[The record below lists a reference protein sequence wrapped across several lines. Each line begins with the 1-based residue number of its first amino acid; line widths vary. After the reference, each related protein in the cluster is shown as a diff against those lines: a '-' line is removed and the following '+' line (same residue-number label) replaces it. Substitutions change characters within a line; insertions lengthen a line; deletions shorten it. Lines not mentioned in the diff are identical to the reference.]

1 MDMVSA
7 VLAGAM
13 AVSAAA
19 PAQGVPPAPS
29 RPPVDALRGCLADST
44 SGRDR
49 KDLAKWIF
57 LAMAA
62 HPEMKQHSVGA
73 AAAGVESSKAV
84 AALVTRLLTESCAK
98 EAKAV
103 MATGDAGTAMRL
115 AFEGLGQLAMAELMT
130 DKAVEEAMGGFARYL
145 DRERFG
151 ALAPPK

>member
-1 MDMVSA
+1 MDMIAA
-7 VLAGAM
+7 VLAGSM

-19 PAQGVPPAPS
+19 PAQGPS
-29 RPPVDALRGCLADST
+29 AQPRPPVDALRGCLADST

-62 HPEMKQHSVGA
+62 HPEMKQHAGA
-73 AAAGVESSKAV
+73 GTAAAGVESSKAV
-84 AALVTRLLTESCAK
+84 AALVTRLLTDACAK

-130 DKAVEEAMGGFARYL
+130 DKAVEEAMGGFAKYL
-145 DRERFG
+145 DRERFTE
-151 ALAPPK
+151 ALTPK